1 MPAAP
6 SPNGGRTST
15 PRDRIPRVVTRPRRL
30 SPNSSPQPA
39 PTMAAASSPWMP
51 IQSPACPRHRGLVCA
66 NSTDHTK
73 VGPEHTKVLAPGNTL
88 ATLAVR
94 ASQAD
99 EIHAL
104 PLSNELRDHLFEL
117 HCPTCSHPTFRKG
130 SWVITVRNFKC
141 DSCGAKVRIG
151 YQEKV
156 KIFERRLR
164 EAVSSSA
171 SQMQSANEP
180 KPVWTVR

>member
-1 MPAAP
+1 MPARPALSSRWKIALASPRQRFADLDPP
-6 SPNGGRTST
+6 SLDHVGQISCPQRHRRMAAGLRHRETAFLAWL
-15 PRDRIPRVVTRPRRL
+15 RRL
-30 SPNSSPQPA
+30 SPNSSPQ

-73 VGPEHTKVLAPGNTL
+73 VGPEHTKALAQGNTL

-117 HCPTCSHPTFRKG
+117 HCPTCSHPTSRKG
-130 SWVITVRNFKC
+130 SWVITVQFRM
-141 DSCGAKVRIG
+141 R
-151 YQEKV
+151 
-156 KIFERRLR
+156 
-164 EAVSSSA
+164 
-171 SQMQSANEP
+171 
-180 KPVWTVR
+180 